1 MTQFTSRFFV
11 NPFCQFDVTSEPSGK
26 SRSSKLQKIPDP
38 ALKTEQILQ
47 LGMFPETNI
56 FAPFHINGW
65 KMILSFWGP
74 AHLQVRKT
82 LVSGMFTFSQW
93 KFLSLLCAK

>member
-26 SRSSKLQKIPDP
+26 SP
-38 ALKTEQILQ
+38 LQ
-47 LGMFPETNI
+47 LGMFTLPETNI